1 MPLMKKLSKVQEVL
15 PNHPNFWVCD
25 LETDWRLNTKNSV
38 TVLFGTVELVK
49 RKGRGISSWY
59 CIPIVG

>member
-1 MPLMKKLSKVQEVL
+1 MKKLSKVQEVL

-59 CIPIVG
+59 CIRIVG